1 MRPKTKTVVG
11 LGFAAVFSLTVALT
25 LLGLSRIHES
35 VKHTEAIVHQD
46 NLKMR
51 LVTQMRTAARE
62 RTLSLHKM
70 IVLTDPFARDEEW
83 LRFNALG
90 SAFVEARQQLLGLEL
105 SAKEQQLLSRQGSL
119 SLQIAPLQRRIAEL
133 ALERDTATAERLLL
147 DTAIPGQDRTFAIIS
162 ELLNYLQAN
171 SENTLQDAEHDYRRA
186 LAWMLLLAAAGIS
199 LGMMIAFFVIARTT
213 DSERRL
219 FLEKERA
226 QITLHSIGDGVIT
239 TDAAGRIE
247 RMNATAASL
256 TGCPPDEACGRP
268 LLEVFRLVRE
278 ADHGAVADPVGQVLD
293 AGRTIHSERDQVL
306 LRSDGR
312 EFAVEHT
319 ASPVF
324 DRWLNR
330 LTGVVLVFRDVTEMR
345 ALSRQL
351 AYQAA
356 HDNLTGLLNRRE
368 FEARL
373 EQLLARQRPSEGE
386 NWLCYVDLD
395 QFKVINDTCGHLAGD
410 ELLKRIADA
419 ISFHVRETDVV
430 SRMGGDE
437 FAILLR
443 RCPAAEAER
452 IVERIRHAV
461 HQLRFAWEHKTFSC
475 SVSIGVVRFTATA
488 GSLYDLLSAADT
500 ACYVAKDEGRNRVH
514 VYSRHDDTQARHE
527 GEMQWVHRINRALEE
542 SRFVLYY
549 QPIEKLQNPDGRM
562 RCELL
567 LRMVDEDGEIVPPMA
582 FIPAAERYNLMVRI
596 DRWVVRRALWTF
608 RELAIQPGVPECDFS
623 INLSG
628 QSLGDDD
635 FLPLVL
641 EELEQSGL
649 PPECIC
655 FELTETAA
663 IANLSRATRFIEALS
678 ARGCRFALDDFGSGL
693 SSFGYL
699 KNLPVN
705 FLKIDGSFVRDIG
718 HDPMDFALVE
728 SINQIGHVLGIET
741 IAEYVTGPKIAE
753 LLRKMGVDYVQ
764 GHGIQPPAPL
774 EDLLERLRRRGARP
788 RSTTAAESDHA

>member
-1 MRPKTKTVVG
+1 MRPKTKTLIT
-11 LGFAAVFSLTVALT
+11 LGFTAVIGLMLAST
-25 LLGLSRIHES
+25 LLGLSRIHDS
-35 VKHTEAIVHQD
+35 IKQTEVIVHQD
-46 NLKMR
+46 NMKMR
-51 LVTQMRTAARE
+51 LVTQMRTLARE

-90 SAFVEARQQLLGLEL
+90 GAFVEARTALKELKLSDTERALL
-105 SAKEQQLLSRQGSL
+105 ARQGDL
-119 SLQIAPLQRRIAEL
+119 VQRVAPIQMQIATL
-133 ALERDTATAERLLL
+133 ALDGDTDTAQKLLL
-147 DTAIPGQDRTFAIIS
+147 QMAIPEQDRTFAIIT
-162 ELLNYLQAN
+162 ELLNYLQSN
-171 SENTLQDAEHDYRRA
+171 SESTLLAAERQYGHA
-186 LAWMLLLAAAGIS
+186 LTWMLLLAGAGIS
-199 LGMMIAFFVIARTT
+199 LGVAVAVFVTARTT
-213 DSERRL
+213 DAERGL
-219 FLEKERA
+219 FQEKERA

-239 TDAAGRIE
+239 TDARGRIE
-247 RMNATAASL
+247 QMNATAETL
-256 TGCPPDEACGRP
+256 TGCRQSEARGRA
-268 LLEVFRLVRE
+268 LFDVFHLVRE
-278 ADHGAVADPVGQVLD
+278 IDHAAVPDPIARVL
-293 AGRTIHSERDQVL
+293 ASGRTVQSERDQVL
-306 LRSDGR
+306 VRSDGR
-312 EFAVEHT
+312 EFAIEHT

-373 EQLLARQRPSEGE
+373 EQLLAPQGESED
-386 NWLCYVDLD
+386 WLCYVDLD

-410 ELLKRIADA
+410 ELLKQIADS
-419 ISFHVRETDVV
+419 ISFNVRETDVV
-430 SRMGGDE
+430 ARMGGDE

-443 RCPAAEAER
+443 DCPAAEAER
-452 IVERIRHAV
+452 IVERIRHAIQ
-461 HQLRFAWEHKTFSC
+461 QLRFAWEHKTFSC
-475 SVSIGVVRFTATA
+475 SASIGLVPLGMEH

-514 VYSRHDDTQARHE
+514 IYHHGDDIQARHE

-542 SRFVLYY
+542 DRFVLYY
-549 QPIEKLQNPDGRM
+549 QPIEPLQARPAAAL

-567 LRMVDEDGEIVPPMA
+567 LRMVDEDGELVPPMA
-582 FIPAAERYNLMVRI
+582 FIPAAERYNLMGQI
-596 DRWVVRRALWTF
+596 DRWVVGRALAAF
-608 RELAIQPGVPECDFS
+608 GELATHADAEGCDFS

-628 QSLGDDD
+628 QSLCDDG
-635 FLPLVL
+635 FLPLVAEQL
-641 EELEQSGL
+641 ERSGL
-649 PPECIC
+649 APERIC
-655 FELTETAA
+655 FEITETAA
-663 IANLSRATRFIEALS
+663 IANLSRATQFIQSLS

-699 KNLPVN
+699 KSLPVN

-741 IAEYVTGPKIAE
+741 IAEYVTGPKVMAM
-753 LLRKMGVDYVQ
+753 LRRIGVDHVQ
-764 GHGIQPPAPL
+764 GNWVQPPAPL
-774 EDLLERLRRRGARP
+774 EDLMERLRRGSQRASGG
-788 RSTTAAESDHA
+788 